1 MEFEYQKKILLVD
14 NYKQIKQLSNDL
26 IELENIS
33 IYGTKLVVLR
43 LDSKQII
50 LRGNIEKI
58 ILKDEANDLQ
68 NKDEKG

>member
-1 MEFEYQKKILLVD
+1 MEFEYQKKFLLVD

-33 IYGTKLVVLR
+33 IYGTNLVVLR

-68 NKDEKG
+68 DKDEKG

>member
-68 NKDEKG
+68 DKDEKR